1 MCISLIS
8 PLHPTF
14 AFRSLA
20 ELEGPVMDVLLAAVV
35 GELTTRSI
43 NFLIRNCLKPTA
55 PDVED
60 RLRRIL
66 LRAEVIVDE
75 AMGRQI
81 TNQAMLQQLDVLRE
95 AMHRGHY
102 ILDTFS
108 YESRSKEEEEE
119 EEARGQVLIRDAS
132 KVNPLQGLCSSS
144 SSRNRNTRILEQMRK
159 SVDHLGSLIRDV
171 QELVVFL
178 TGYPRIILHRQPYSM
193 HLLLSN
199 CMFCRQMETEL
210 VVDFLLL
217 RARAD
222 HAPERRLD
230 VLPIVGPRKVGKST
244 LVAHACRDERVRG
257 RFSQILFLRD
267 RGGSTGHDDLA
278 KFREGCETEQQS
290 LVRGSK
296 SNRDGG
302 RFLLVLELAGDLD
315 EDSWG
320 GFYSAC
326 TRHLPSGSK
335 IIVTSQFDTIIKF
348 GTTTTTQALRVKFL
362 SHEAYWYFFKTLAF
376 GSTDPKTRPRL
387 ARLAMEVAKISH
399 PCFIAARMFASVLRD
414 SSSDIRVWYKVL
426 RFLREQRKEN
436 ASKFGGLPFDLVN
449 QRRPA
454 YIGRMASPSEYAVFY
469 DEQQCS
475 SQDGVPEISAHDVM
489 FGRVKAHGKF
499 KVLGWRSHIPPYLSY
514 VGTCEIQELKTTS
527 LKRKRPCRCI
537 EN

>member
-1 MCISLIS
+1 
-8 PLHPTF
+8 
-14 AFRSLA
+14 
-20 ELEGPVMDVLLAAVV
+20 
-35 GELTTRSI
+35 
-43 NFLIRNCLKPTA
+43 
-55 PDVED
+55 
-60 RLRRIL
+60 
-66 LRAEVIVDE
+66 
-75 AMGRQI
+75 
-81 TNQAMLQQLDVLRE
+81 
-95 AMHRGHY
+95 
-102 ILDTFS
+102 
-108 YESRSKEEEEE
+108 
-119 EEARGQVLIRDAS
+119 
-132 KVNPLQGLCSSS
+132 
-144 SSRNRNTRILEQMRK
+144 
-159 SVDHLGSLIRDV
+159 
-171 QELVVFL
+171 
-178 TGYPRIILHRQPYSM
+178 
-193 HLLLSN
+193 
-199 CMFCRQMETEL
+199 METEL

-267 RGGSTGHDDLA
+267 RGGFTGHDDLA
-278 KFREGCETEQQS
+278 KFREGCETEHLQS
-290 LVRGSK
+290 LVPGS
-296 SNRDGG
+296 NDRDGG

-335 IIVTSQFDTIIKF
+335 IIVTSQSDTIMKF

-387 ARLAMEVAKISH
+387 ARLAMEVAEMTH
-399 PCFIAARMFASVLRD
+399 PCLIGATMFARLLRD

-436 ASKFGGLPFDLVN
+436 ASRFGGHPFDLVN

-475 SQDGVPEISAHDVM
+475 SQEGVPEISAHDVM

-537 EN
+537 ED